1 MSFKALLTPRI
12 ERLRES
18 RVGERLYWY
27 ALLVRLHRPIGIWLL
42 MWPML
47 WALWLA
53 AGGLPDLHVLLVFVL
68 GTVLMRSAGCAI
80 NDYADRH
87 IDGHVWRTNTRPIAA
102 GQVSPREALAVF
114 AALSLLAFALVLTL
128 DAFTIALS
136 LGGVLLA
143 ALYPFTKRFTHL
155 PQLFLGAAFAWAVP
169 MAFAATGAEL
179 GRVCWLLYAA
189 TVLWALAYDT
199 LYAMADR
206 DDDLKIGVKS
216 TAILFGSA
224 DIAVVAAVQGLVLL
238 TLALVGELA
247 ALGGWYFTALGAALL
262 FVLWQLWLVRER
274 EPTACVRAFLNNHY
288 LGMTVFLGLLLDY
301 ALRG

>member
-1 MSFKALLTPRI
+1 MSFKALLAPRL
-12 ERLRES
+12 ERLREN

-27 ALLVRLHRPIGIWLL
+27 TLLVRLHRPIGIWLL

-47 WALWLA
+47 WALWIA
-53 AGGLPDLHVLLVFVL
+53 ADGVPDLYLLAVFVL
-68 GTVLMRSAGCAI
+68 GAALMRSAGCAI

-87 IDGHVWRTNTRPIAA
+87 IDGHVWRTRERPLAA
-102 GQVSPREALAVF
+102 GRVSAGEALAVF

-128 DAFTIALS
+128 DPFTVKLS

-169 MAFAATGAEL
+169 MAFAASGAGL
-179 GRVCWLLYAA
+179 GLVCWLLYAA
-189 TVLWALAYDT
+189 AVLWALAYDT

-206 DDDLKIGVKS
+206 GDDLKIGVKS
-216 TAILFGSA
+216 MAILLGSA
-224 DIAVVAAVQGLVLL
+224 DITVVAVVQGLVLL
-238 TLALVGELA
+238 TLALVGDLA
-247 ALGGWYFTALGAALL
+247 GLGGWYFASLGAALL

-274 EPTACVRAFLNNHY
+274 EPKACLRAFLNNHY
-288 LGMTVFLGLLLDY
+288 LGLTVFLGVVLDY
-301 ALRG
+301 ALIG